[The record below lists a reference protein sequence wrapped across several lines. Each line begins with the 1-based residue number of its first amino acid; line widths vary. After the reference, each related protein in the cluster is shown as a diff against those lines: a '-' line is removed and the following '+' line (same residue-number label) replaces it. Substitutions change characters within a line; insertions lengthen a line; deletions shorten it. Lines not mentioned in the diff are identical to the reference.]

1 MSDCV
6 MRAEQLAWRYGAA
19 GSGVHDV
26 SLSLSRGAI
35 TGFLG
40 RNGAG
45 KSTTMRLLA
54 GVLVPQAGT
63 VTLDGAP
70 MTSSRARARVG
81 WAPEE
86 PATVA
91 SLTVREH
98 LRSASALARH
108 QSVGRSVDD
117 VIAVLDLGAVVDR
130 LAGALSKGTRQRLGV
145 AMALVGAPDVVLLD
159 EPTAGLDPAQV
170 LGLRALLRAERAR
183 GAAILLSS
191 HVVLELSAL
200 VDDVVAIADGRT
212 VFAGPV
218 AAIDAAT
225 AAALSR
231 SPQTPSATTPT
242 STETP

>member
-1 MSDCV
+1 MSDVVVC
-6 MRAEQLAWRYGAA
+6 ADHLAWRYGAS

-26 SLSLSRGAI
+26 SLTLRRGAV

-63 VTLDGAP
+63 VTLNGVP
-70 MTSSRARARVG
+70 MTSYRARVRVG

-98 LRSASALARH
+98 LRSAHDLAH
-108 QSVGRSVDD
+108 HHGAGRSVDD
-117 VIAVLDLGAVVDR
+117 VIAALDLGAVVDR

-145 AMALVGAPDVVLLD
+145 AMALVGAPEVVLLD
-159 EPTAGLDPAQV
+159 EPTAGLDPAQI
-170 LGLRALLRAERAR
+170 LALRTLLRAERAR
-183 GAAILLSS
+183 GAAVLLSS
-191 HVVLELSAL
+191 HVVPELEAIA
-200 VDDVVAIADGRT
+200 DDVVAIAAGQT
-212 VFAGPV
+212 VFTGPV
-218 AAIDAAT
+218 SAIVDAT
-225 AAALSR
+225 AAALSIACPPS
-231 SPQTPSATTPT
+231 SPLASMEA
-242 STETP
+242 S

>member
-1 MSDCV
+1 MSDV
-6 MRAEQLAWRYGAA
+6 VVRAEHLAWRFGAS

-26 SLSLSRGAI
+26 SLTLRRGAI

-63 VTLDGAP
+63 VTLDGVP
-70 MTSSRARARVG
+70 MTSFRARARVG

-98 LRSASALARH
+98 LRSAHDLAH
-108 QSVGRSVDD
+108 PHAGGRSVDD
-117 VIAVLDLGAVVDR
+117 VVAALDLGAVVDR
-130 LAGALSKGTRQRLGV
+130 LVGALSKGTRQRVGV
-145 AMALVGAPDVVLLD
+145 AMAVVGAPDVLLLD

-170 LGLRALLRAERAR
+170 VSLRALIRAERAR
-183 GAAILLSS
+183 GAAVLVSS
-191 HVVLELSAL
+191 HVVSELEAI
-200 VDDVVAIADGRT
+200 VDDVVAIAAGQT

-218 AAIDAAT
+218 TAIVDAT
-225 AAALSR
+225 AAALSLTS
-231 SPQTPSATTPT
+231 SPSGPFSTSAAEAP
-242 STETP
+242 